1 MFENLAVLLGRHV
14 RLRGTGRL
22 LSALYPCRRDSPRY
36 VQGVRSRADGLKI
49 KVDTREHIDWQ
60 MVFLGSYEPHLAGI
74 FAGLGGAGSVV
85 ADIGANVGAHTLTMA
100 RQVGT
105 EGRVLA
111 FEPNPTVRRK
121 LETNISLNGL
131 NCVEIFECALGDRQT
146 QMKLRVPRSDTP
158 EASNSGLSSLLALD
172 TPHDLVDVLVQPFD
186 SVIESLSL
194 DRLDL
199 IKIDVQG
206 FEQRV
211 LQGMGGVLQRFSPA
225 IVFEYEDWA
234 WSLSGSHWSVVESL
248 LFGGGYRLWRIAT
261 AGNRA
266 RLAELREGS
275 QPGGHLEV
283 LALKRNDPRL
293 AMAEQAV

>member
-1 MFENLAVLLGRHV
+1 M
-14 RLRGTGRL
+14 
-22 LSALYPCRRDSPRY
+22 
-36 VQGVRSRADGLKI
+36 
-49 KVDTREHIDWQ
+49 
-60 MVFLGSYEPHLAGI
+60 
-74 FAGLGGAGSVV
+74 
-85 ADIGANVGAHTLTMA
+85 
-100 RQVGT
+100 
-105 EGRVLA
+105 
-111 FEPNPTVRRK
+111 
-121 LETNISLNGL
+121 
-131 NCVEIFECALGDRQT
+131 
-146 QMKLRVPRSDTP
+146 PRSGTP

-172 TPHDLVDVLVQPFD
+172 TPHDLVDVLVRPFD
-186 SVIESLSL
+186 SVIESLSV
-194 DRLDL
+194 DRLDP